1 MSKDQSER
9 RTYRRSPGRQYDSE
23 FDPLRSRTG
32 ASRSGQLN
40 SNGARQSGR
49 LSSPSDSRS
58 GSLHTQRPDPRRTRQ
73 LLRQQIISSKA
84 PATEEGGDELRELE
98 TDELEQRMRRT
109 SGNISSNIANNASAS
124 RSPNR
129 TRNLSSQA
137 PYLPATHDLYLD
149 EDNEWEQAEFDEV
162 IDDEYEDDP
171 LDERLG
177 YASPGPGIARSAQ
190 LRPRRSV
197 MIHDVDERR
206 APSGRLAPPL
216 PPEEEYDEPY
226 EEYDDEGYEEIDERE
241 ARRQKKRNKKVSRRG
256 ILIGLGAAAV
266 ATAGVTA
273 YELGPKIPQAI
284 SDTGSNIEHQ
294 IQDAFNKGMAQG
306 AENARKEFITA
317 LDNLEGFTLQGAIE
331 AAKLTRVAYD
341 VFVAPIVQFGSTVAT
356 DFLKAMLSALK
367 TARGLLAGV
376 YQDNAT
382 LQAIQKVLESWV
394 SQVQN
399 MPKQL
404 TAVTQTD
411 LDGAQAYLR
420 ALQRKIDDEKAKL
433 NNPQPSPTVPAS
445 PQATP
450 RAKQ

>member
-32 ASRSGQLN
+32 ASKSGRLN
-40 SNGARQSGR
+40 SNGTRQSGR

-84 PATEEGGDELRELE
+84 PATEEGGDELHELE
-98 TDELEQRMRRT
+98 TEELERRIRRT
-109 SGNISSNIANNASAS
+109 SGHIANNASIS

-137 PYLPATHDLYLD
+137 PYYPATHDLYPD
-149 EDNEWEQAEFDEV
+149 EDNEWEQAELDEV
-162 IDDEYEDDP
+162 IDDEYEEDP

-190 LRPRRSV
+190 LQPWRSV
-197 MIHDVDERR
+197 MIHDDDEPR
-206 APSGRLAPPL
+206 ATSGRLAPTL
-216 PPEEEYDEPY
+216 PPEEEYEESY
-226 EEYDDEGYEEIDERE
+226 EEYDDEDYEEIDERE

-394 SQVQN
+394 NQVQN

-420 ALQRKIDDEKAKL
+420 ALQRKIDDEKTKL
-433 NNPQPSPTVPAS
+433 NNPQPSPTIPAS
-445 PQATP
+445 PQASP
-450 RAKQ
+450 KAKQ